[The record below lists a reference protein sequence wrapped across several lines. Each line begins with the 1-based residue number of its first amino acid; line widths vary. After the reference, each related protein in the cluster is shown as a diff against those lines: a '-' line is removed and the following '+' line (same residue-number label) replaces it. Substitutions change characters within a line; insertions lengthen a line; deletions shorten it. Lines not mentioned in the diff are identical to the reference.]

1 MREIAKGDI
10 LAVDRGPYL
19 HYAVYVG
26 NGEVI
31 HYAGERGDFKG
42 EKYIHQAPMAEFLR
56 ENNEYF
62 VLEFSDTKPKKTS
75 FSEAVK
81 QVFHGEVFPLLHSLR
96 REKAYH
102 LYSPEE
108 TVMRAKSRLG
118 EREYNL
124 VTKNCEH
131 FAIWCKTGVSESYQV
146 NAVLEQLGK
155 ILIFKDES

>member
-1 MREIAKGDI
+1 MREIIAGDI

-31 HYAGERGDFKG
+31 HYAGENGDFKG
-42 EKYIHQAPMAEFLR
+42 EKFIHQAPMAEFLR
-56 ENNEYF
+56 ENDEYF
-62 VLEFSDTKPKKTS
+62 VLKFSAEKPKKTA

-81 QVFHGEVFPLLHSLR
+81 QVFDGKLFSLFHTLR
-96 REKAYH
+96 REKHYH

-108 TVMRAKSRLG
+108 TVIRAKSRLG

-124 VTKNCEH
+124 ITKNCEH

-155 ILIFKDES
+155 VLIPKDYT